1 MYDVYTMTM
10 THTMTPL
17 RSLPFPVPTQAGAGG
32 TAAEI
37 EALAGATAKPAIFR
51 PVEMTLVPDSVST
64 IQDVSVALRHCV
76 DLCTSC

>member
-1 MYDVYTMTM
+1 MTM
-10 THTMTPL
+10 THTVTPL
-17 RSLPFPVPTQAGAGG
+17 RSLPFRPQAGAGG